1 MKMPNRNISKATAGP
16 RQFRRV
22 MEEPYLDTEN
32 SLIVATDGHILAA
45 CPVELDEGDT
55 SGNVSSEAI
64 KAALKSSPVKSRSA
78 KTANIK
84 ANGSLELDNGATYP
98 RENLGQFPDY
108 KRIIPD
114 LDKAE
119 MVISLDAKL
128 LKDLADAINT
138 PGSSIVTLHIK
149 DNATAFYVDSDALS
163 DCYGVIMPCKVN

>member
-1 MKMPNRNISKATAGP
+1 MKMPNRNISKAVSSP
-16 RQFRRV
+16 KDYRNYLS
-22 MEEPYLDTEN
+22 EPYLDTEN

-45 CPVELDEGDT
+45 CPVELDDSDT
-55 SGNVSSEAI
+55 SGHISNEAI

-98 RENLGQFPDY
+98 RKDLGQFPDY

-114 LDKAE
+114 TSKAE

-149 DNATAFYVDSDALS
+149 DNTTAFYVDSDALS
-163 DCYGVIMPCKVN
+163 DCYGVIMPCKVK